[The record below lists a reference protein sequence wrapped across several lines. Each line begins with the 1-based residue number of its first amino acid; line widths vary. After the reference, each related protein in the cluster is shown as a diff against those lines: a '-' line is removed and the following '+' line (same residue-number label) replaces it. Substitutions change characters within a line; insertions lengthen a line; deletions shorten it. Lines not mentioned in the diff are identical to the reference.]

1 MAVPHDDPMESAESP
16 DPPQAGFIGR
26 HVGNYVI
33 TRKLGGGG
41 MGEVFAAEHPTLG
54 RNVAVKIL
62 ARHFSNDPAVAQRFM
77 AEAKTLA
84 SLRHPHI
91 VDIFDFGELDGHLY
105 YVMELLQGQDLEQ
118 VMKARGRLDPAEVG
132 AYVQQICSAL
142 EAAHARNIVHRDL
155 KPANIFV
162 ISGESLHL
170 KLMDFGIAKVVHGEG
185 QASMTGTGQILGTP
199 THMAPEQALGRRE
212 WICAQ
217 TDLYSAGAIFYEML
231 TGRPLFAHSSVVM
244 LLSAHV
250 REPVTPIRTIQPSVP
265 AAVASLVEQ
274 CLAKHPQ
281 DRPQSARALALRF
294 ATALRE
300 AGIASLA
307 AAPSAQGPTSAIR
320 DAATLDDGPEIEITG
335 LSSPSITGAGQPSLP
350 DQART
355 LSAVGPD
362 RPTAAS
368 CESPASAAPAPAA
381 SASASD
387 KPVPTSSS
395 QAAPAAA
402 QAAEPSEAPSE
413 SVEKPPQ
420 RDFSVLSASENEAVA
435 KVLARMQRAGDFPA
449 FVKNVSVI
457 SAKADVEGDASANQ
471 LGDAIL
477 QDYAL
482 TAKLLRIVNSSFYD
496 RFGTKIN
503 NVSRAV
509 VVLGFE
515 RVRSLALGIS
525 IFRNP
530 GNKPHARQLADLSI
544 AALVS
549 GEIARGVAKQAGL
562 RDAEEAMICA
572 MFQNLGHHLVV
583 YYLPEVYDQILE
595 AQKAGSLDIETAAE
609 QVLGVSLRALGIA
622 VVQKWRLSRRLTAA
636 MVPGPIPHSKPK
648 TDEER
653 LRLLSSFAN
662 ELCAAVASTSPEDRG
677 AVLNGLLDRYK
688 HVVTIPRNKF
698 DDFLGSVQKSFT
710 ERYSFLLGLKAQG
723 NSFFKKVDAWRD
735 GQAQASPPPSPPTQ
749 AAAASPPQA
758 VASADPVADALAR
771 RIEAIASRLKGR
783 HEADEMLKAVLDAY
797 VYTLGF
803 RRMLALMVDR
813 SRVTLRVRGASG
825 EDAELLKRDFA
836 LTLAPLGAADVF
848 SSTYHGMKST
858 VVTDA
863 FDEKMTKRVPRLYY
877 EMIGSPA
884 FAVYACGGRGLP
896 VTLLF
901 GDVDAAEMLPKPEH
915 QVHLVRLQELVGR
928 IALSAPKERV
938 LRPYR

>member
-1 MAVPHDDPMESAESP
+1 
-16 DPPQAGFIGR
+16 
-26 HVGNYVI
+26 
-33 TRKLGGGG
+33 
-41 MGEVFAAEHPTLG
+41 
-54 RNVAVKIL
+54 
-62 ARHFSNDPAVAQRFM
+62 
-77 AEAKTLA
+77 
-84 SLRHPHI
+84 
-91 VDIFDFGELDGHLY
+91 
-105 YVMELLQGQDLEQ
+105 
-118 VMKARGRLDPAEVG
+118 
-132 AYVQQICSAL
+132 
-142 EAAHARNIVHRDL
+142 
-155 KPANIFV
+155 
-162 ISGESLHL
+162 
-170 KLMDFGIAKVVHGEG
+170 
-185 QASMTGTGQILGTP
+185 
-199 THMAPEQALGRRE
+199 
-212 WICAQ
+212 
-217 TDLYSAGAIFYEML
+217 
-231 TGRPLFAHSSVVM
+231 
-244 LLSAHV
+244 
-250 REPVTPIRTIQPSVP
+250 
-265 AAVASLVEQ
+265 
-274 CLAKHPQ
+274 
-281 DRPQSARALALRF
+281 
-294 ATALRE
+294 
-300 AGIASLA
+300 
-307 AAPSAQGPTSAIR
+307 
-320 DAATLDDGPEIEITG
+320 
-335 LSSPSITGAGQPSLP
+335 
-350 DQART
+350 
-355 LSAVGPD
+355 
-362 RPTAAS
+362 
-368 CESPASAAPAPAA
+368 
-381 SASASD
+381 
-387 KPVPTSSS
+387 VPTSSS

-723 NSFFKKVDAWRD
+723 NSFFKKVDAWR
-735 GQAQASPPPSPPTQ
+735 GAQAQALPPPSTRTP

-783 HEADEMLKAVLDAY
+783 HEADEVLKAVLDAY

-836 LTLAPLGAADVF
+836 LPLAPLGAADVF

-877 EMIGSPA
+877 EMIGSRALWADGWKAVVEQPQGEMMTEAMLDAQQWELYQVEQDFSECTDLAAEHPA
-884 FAVYACGGRGLP
+884 KLKELVERWWVEAGKYNVLPLDSRMQTRMGERKPSTVPSGNRYVYYPGMAPQFEYTAVNLKNRSHTITAEVEIPEGGAEGVLLAHGSWFAGYSLYVKDRRLVYVHNYLGLEEHRIVSTAEVPAGRVVLAFRFTRTGEHRGRGCLLVDGREVGAGEIPRTIPAVIETSGEGLCCGYDSGVP
-896 VTLLF
+896 VTPDYVSPF
-901 GDVDAAEMLPKPEH
+901 
-915 QVHLVRLQELVGR
+915 RFTGR
-928 IALSAPKERV
+928 IARV
-938 LRPYR
+938 VVETGEPGAADDGAALRAALNDH

>member
-1 MAVPHDDPMESAESP
+1 MGVPHDDPMESAESP

-33 TRKLGGGG
+33 TRKLGEGG
-41 MGEVFAAEHPTLG
+41 MGEVFEAEHPTLG
-54 RNVAVKIL
+54 RNVAVKVL
-62 ARHFSNDPAVAQRFM
+62 ARHFSTEPAVAQRFM
-77 AEAKTLA
+77 AEARTLA

-105 YVMELLQGQDLEQ
+105 YVMELLRGQDLEK
-118 VMKARGRLDPAEVG
+118 VMKTRGRFELAEVG
-132 AYVQQICSAL
+132 LYVQQICSAL

-162 ISGESLHL
+162 TVGESLHL

-185 QASMTGTGQILGTP
+185 RASMTGTGQILGTP
-199 THMAPEQALGRRE
+199 THMAPEQALGHRE
-212 WICAQ
+212 WVCAQ

-231 TGRPLFAHSSVVM
+231 TGRPVFAHSSVVM

-250 REPVTPIRTIQPSVP
+250 KEPVPPIRTIQPSVP

-281 DRPQSARALALRF
+281 DRPQSARALAMRF
-294 ATALRE
+294 EAALRE
-300 AGIASLA
+300 AGVASVLA
-307 AAPSAQGPTSAIR
+307 APGAQGPTSAIR
-320 DAATLDDGPEIEITG
+320 DAVTLDDGPEIEITG
-335 LSSPSITGAGQPSLP
+335 LSSPSITRAGQTSLV
-350 DQART
+350 DQVRT
-355 LSAVGPD
+355 SSAVDLD
-362 RPTAAS
+362 RPISTSHGAPP
-368 CESPASAAPAPAA
+368 PADPAPAA
-381 SASASD
+381 PASVSDRPAS
-387 KPVPTSSS
+387 TSSL
-395 QAAPAAA
+395 QAAPGAG
-402 QAAEPSEAPSE
+402 QAAGPSEAPSE
-413 SVEKPPQ
+413 PAEKQPQ
-420 RDFSVLSASENEAVA
+420 RDYSVLSAGENEAVA

-530 GNKPHARQLADLSI
+530 GNKPHARELADLSI

-549 GEIARGVAKQAGL
+549 GEIARGVAKKAGL

-572 MFQNLGHHLVV
+572 MFHNLGHHLVV

-595 AQKAGSLDIETAAE
+595 VQKAGSLDIDTAAE
-609 QVLGVSLRALGIA
+609 QVLGVSLRTLAIA

-662 ELCAAVASTSPEDRG
+662 ELCTAVASTPPESRG
-677 AVLNGLLDRYK
+677 AVLNDLLDRYK
-688 HVVTIPRNKF
+688 HVVTIPRDKF

-710 ERYSFLLGLKAQG
+710 ERYSFLLGLKTQG
-723 NSFFKKVDAWRD
+723 NPFFKNVDAWRG
-735 GQAQASPPPSPPTQ
+735 GQAHGSPPPSTRTP
-749 AAAASPPQA
+749 AAAASPQT
-758 VASADPVADALAR
+758 VASADPITDALAR

-783 HEADEMLKAVLDAY
+783 HEADEVLKAVLDAY

-813 SRVTLRVRGASG
+813 SRVMLRVRGASG
-825 EDAELLKRDFA
+825 EDADLLRRDFA
-836 LTLAPLGAADVF
+836 LPLAPLGAADVF

-863 FDEKMTKRVPRLYY
+863 FDEKMTRRVPRLYY

-901 GDVDAAEMLPKPEH
+901 GDVDAAEMLPRPEH

-928 IALSAPKERV
+928 IALSAPRERV